1 MPYYIFRINQGPTAL
16 IKNMD
21 KLAEFDSFKEAQ
33 QHAKQMRAE
42 QAAAD
47 SAIIKVIF
55 ANNPLE
61 AEERLQE
68 QREAPILREWE
79 K

>member
-1 MPYYIFRINQGPTAL
+1 MPYYIYRIIQGPTAL
-16 IKNMD
+16 IKNLE
-21 KLAEFDSFKEAQ
+21 KVSEYDSFKEAQ
-33 QHAKQMRAE
+33 QQAKQLRTE
-42 QAAAD
+42 LSPSE
-47 SAIIKVIF
+47 SAHIKVIF